1 MEFMLLIGAALLCCT
16 GLILGLGDKKLTVT
30 TALPNG
36 AASVTGTAIDL
47 ESTSEFVADV
57 EFELYVPALTVTQLA
72 NTQTITY
79 IVQTCAESG
88 FSSPTDL
95 IAVLGLQ
102 TGAGGVGDAAIRKR
116 FRLPTT
122 TLRYVRMKATKAG
135 ASDASTASMIF
146 KCLQLG

>member
-1 MEFMLLIGAALLCCT
+1 M
-16 GLILGLGDKKLTVT
+16 
-30 TALPNG
+30 
-36 AASVTGTAIDL
+36 
-47 ESTSEFVADV
+47 

-102 TGAGGVGDAAIRKR
+102 TGAGGVGDVAIRKR